1 MAKNPLKNLVQG
13 AFILT
18 LAAFIAKVLSAVYRV
33 PLQNFVGDEGFYVY
47 QQVYPFYGLAMT
59 LALTGL
65 PQFISKYV
73 AEQHDP
79 NEQTTVFA
87 QLQTFICWLAL
98 ALWALV
104 WFGSSLIAYL
114 MGDLALEPV
123 IQVASY
129 TFLLIPPLT
138 LYRGYLQGQFI
149 LVPTAVSQVVEQFL
163 RVGVILWAALQFRY
177 VGGWSIYQVSQV
189 AMWGSFVGGVA
200 AIGLLARAHHRAGF
214 RAFGWTWRA
223 LSSWPKKTIRRRFLI
238 EGGLVSLYSGY
249 LILFQLLDSFLLVNF
264 LEKSGLTATQAR
276 VEKGVFD
283 RGQPLV
289 QLGLVVALALSTS
302 FLPMLTKY
310 LRENQPHAFLFS
322 TKLYLRLTTA
332 LGLAASVGLALVM
345 PYMNYALFKDQAGNT
360 VLSVFVFA
368 VALMAVIQGY
378 QSVAQSQNRLKA
390 SIRAA
395 LIGLIMKGLLM
406 PGLVY
411 ILGTL
416 GASLAT
422 VVALATTLFLLVKQ
436 EQASINHFWRER
448 AFGWRLS
455 AALGVMI
462 LSLLL
467 FNFSVARIFGELQ
480 QRETALFLALLGVAV
495 GLFSF
500 MGTLLKFQVFTIR
513 EWLVLPFGK
522 KILQGTRRK
531 NEIR

>member
-18 LAAFIAKVLSAVYRV
+18 FAAFIAKVLSAVYRV

-73 AEQHDP
+73 AEQHETS
-79 NEQTTVFA
+79 EQTKVFA
-87 QLQTFICWLAL
+87 QLQTFISWLAI

-114 MGDLALEPV
+114 MGDAALQPV

-163 RVGVILWAALQFRY
+163 RVGVILWAALYFRY
-177 VGGWSIYQVSQV
+177 VGDWSIYQVSEV
-189 AMWGSFVGGVA
+189 AMWGSFVGGVV
-200 AIGLLARAHHRAGF
+200 AIGLLAWAYHQAGF
-214 RAFGWTWRA
+214 RTLRWTWRA
-223 LSSWPKKTIRRRFLI
+223 LSSWPEKTIRRRFLI
-238 EGGLVSLYSGY
+238 EGGLVSIYSGY

-264 LEKSGLTATQAR
+264 LEKSGLTATQAHI
-276 VEKGVFD
+276 EKGVFD

-289 QLGLVVALALSTS
+289 QLGLVVALALSAS
-302 FLPMLTKY
+302 FLPMLTKC
-310 LRENQPHAFLFS
+310 LRENQQQAFLFS

-332 LGLAASVGLALVM
+332 LGLAASIGLALVM

-360 VLSVFVFA
+360 VLSIFVFA

-390 SIRAA
+390 SIGAA
-395 LIGLIMKGLLM
+395 LLGLVMKGLLM

-411 ILGTL
+411 TL
-416 GASLAT
+416 GALGASIAT
-422 VVALATTLFLLVKQ
+422 IVALTTTLFLLVKQ
-436 EQASINHFWRER
+436 EQAKINHFWQER

-455 AALGVMI
+455 AALGVMA

-467 FNFSVARIFGELQ
+467 FNFGVARLFGELQ
-480 QRETALFLALLGVAV
+480 QREMALLFALIGVSI
-495 GLFSF
+495 GMLSF
-500 MGTLLKFQVFTIR
+500 MGALLKFQVFTIR

-522 KILQGTRRK
+522 KILQRTRRK
-531 NEIR
+531 K